1 MSNSSGYDIQ
11 LKFAQNLDNGQI
23 GSGATI
29 SNTFKG
35 FCKVINGICFCNIVG
50 YYTYIGSYSNVPKW
64 YISNLPESKYGDFDI
79 LYTYFNA
86 GGSVHHINFYY
97 ISQKNDNN
105 FPFAQTT
112 MHFYFFYKVG

>member
-1 MSNSSGYDIQ
+1 M
-11 LKFAQNLDNGQI
+11 
-23 GSGATI
+23 
-29 SNTFKG
+29 
-35 FCKVINGICFCNIVG
+35 VG

-86 GGSVHHINFYY
+86 GGSVYHINFYY
-97 ISQKNDNN
+97 ISQKNNNN

-112 MHFYFFYKVG
+112 MHFYFFIKQDDAIKSTGSGVRMVYGKWDSNR